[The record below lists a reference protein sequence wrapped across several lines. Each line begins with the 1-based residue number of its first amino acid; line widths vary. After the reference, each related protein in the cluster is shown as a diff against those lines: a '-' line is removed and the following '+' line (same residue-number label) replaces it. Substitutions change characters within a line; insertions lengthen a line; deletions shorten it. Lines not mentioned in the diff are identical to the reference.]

1 MRAEEERR
9 ELRVWMRRKQ
19 REKLVEYRRQ
29 REEKR
34 ERERKPFSAPVTL
47 KPTSKDIN
55 INKKIK
61 EEKDKTVLLE
71 HHNQRARDACSLIT
85 DLLTTPLTLPT
96 NANRTL
102 NLPSTSSRP
111 SSTRPLTAQ
120 TVGSTRSSPRGR
132 SLSVGGR
139 RRTSTKPQTGRAR
152 SLSSPGVTPRSER
165 RPASSGGQ
173 ETLTSRLGLHRPAS
187 FLPGDRL
194 SHVTRRG
201 MITDLRGR
209 TGTGPMTPSQQEWR
223 REVIQSSSGW
233 RGGGAREQRE
243 TEEREEEVVSPW
255 NPPPEIC
262 RLLGLENSE
271 GQGGV
276 VARAGG
282 AGLDRL
288 DTLSESTGSI
298 LSKLDWAA
306 IESIVASEGAI

>member
-19 REKLVEYRRQ
+19 REKLVEYRKQ

-34 ERERKPFSAPVTL
+34 ERERKPFSAAVTL

-71 HHNQRARDACSLIT
+71 HHNQRARDACSLIK

-96 NANRTL
+96 NANCTL
-102 NLPSTSSRP
+102 NLPSTSPRP

-120 TVGSTRSSPRGR
+120 TVSSTRSSPRGR

-165 RPASSGGQ
+165 LPASSGGQ
-173 ETLTSRLGLHRPAS
+173 ETLTARLGLHRPAS

-194 SHVTRRG
+194 SQVTRRG

-209 TGTGPMTPSQQEWR
+209 TETGPKTPSQQEWR
-223 REVIQSSSGW
+223 REVIQSSPGR

-262 RLLGLENSE
+262 RLLGLENLE

-282 AGLDRL
+282 AGLDRM
-288 DTLSESTGSI
+288 DNMSESTGSI

-306 IESIVASEGAI
+306 IESIVASEGAV